1 MQNGFENVTLPFQ
14 GYTTGNIPVPTIGA
28 NGNWFIG
35 TNDTGISANGTPGPK
50 GEKGDPGE
58 KGETGATGL
67 QGIQGPIGP
76 QGPKGD
82 PGEQGPVGPSGENGT
97 DGQDADMK
105 RIEALEAEIKRLNSD
120 IALDYSQTTTIDFPY
135 TATVNGFV
143 LANNI
148 YFSTGTA
155 YATYKING
163 YSIGIVNSPGNSV
176 RVAIPALPVLSG
188 DKFSIEPSQTPIMA
202 KGVFIPYK

>member
-1 MQNGFENVTLPFQ
+1 MQNGFENITLPFQ

-50 GEKGDPGE
+50 GDKGDSGE
-58 KGETGATGL
+58 KGETGTTGL

-82 PGEQGPVGPSGENGT
+82 PGEQGPVGPAGENGT

-120 IALDYSQTTTIDFPY
+120 YAFAVLTGNSGSAGNSLVFPY
-135 TATVNGFV
+135 PEGFTQDNTLVIGGQIYANGEWYVMPYV
-143 LANNI
+143 LGDNN
-148 YFSTGTA
+148 FFRA
-155 YATYKING
+155 HVEA
-163 YSIGIVNSPGNSV
+163 IGITCTNKHSAFVNCP
-176 RVAIPALPVLSG
+176 I
-188 DKFSIEPSQTPIMA
+188 KISICRIS
-202 KGVFIPYK
+202 